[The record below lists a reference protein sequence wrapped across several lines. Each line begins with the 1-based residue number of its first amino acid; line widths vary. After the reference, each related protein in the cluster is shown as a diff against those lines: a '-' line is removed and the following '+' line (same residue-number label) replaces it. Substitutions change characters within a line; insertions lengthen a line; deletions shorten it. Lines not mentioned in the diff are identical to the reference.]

1 MIVVSDSS
9 TLVSLAAIGQLHLL
23 HEFFGR
29 VILPGAVLSEV
40 LAGGAGKPGFH
51 ELTTLEWLE
60 VIAVQDRNALQ
71 PLDHLDLGEAEAI
84 VLAQE
89 LGADLLL
96 MDELDGR
103 QAAAERGLRLISV
116 LGLLSRAKHEGRIDA
131 VRPLVQRLRD
141 EMRFRIS
148 ETLLQ
153 RVLRDVHEE

>member
-40 LAGGAGKPGFH
+40 LAGGDGKPGFH
-51 ELTTLEWLE
+51 ELTTLGWLE

-71 PLDHLDLGEAEAI
+71 SLDYLDLGEAEAI

-103 QAAAERGLRLISV
+103 QAAAARGLHLIGV
-116 LGLLSRAKHEGRIDA
+116 LGLLSRAKLEGRIPA
-131 VRPLVQRLRD
+131 VKPLVQRLRA

-148 ETLLQ
+148 EALLQ
-153 RVLRDVHEE
+153 RVLRDVDED